1 MQSHSDIYRYIQKSG
16 IYSSLYQRPSI
27 NIQCKD
33 PDVKPVTNDLVLST
47 TIVTVWPII
56 GQDVRPVPEK
66 EKGSKADS
74 HAGKQQATR
83 KNPHVTNA
91 GSRPNIQVNC
101 WCCMPMA
108 TSTILN
114 FVT

>member
-1 MQSHSDIYRYIQKSG
+1 
-16 IYSSLYQRPSI
+16 
-27 NIQCKD
+27 
-33 PDVKPVTNDLVLST
+33 VTNDLVLST
-47 TIVTVWPII
+47 TIVTVQLTIE
-56 GQDVRPVPEK
+56 QDVRPVLEK
-66 EKGSKADS
+66 EKGSKVENR
-74 HAGKQQATR
+74 AGKQQATR

>member
-47 TIVTVWPII
+47 TIVTVQLTIE
-56 GQDVRPVPEK
+56 QDVRPVPEK

-91 GSRPNIQVNC
+91 GSRPSTQVNC
-101 WCCMPMA
+101 
-108 TSTILN
+108 
-114 FVT
+114 

>member
-16 IYSSLYQRPSI
+16 IYSNLWQRPSI
-27 NIQCKD
+27 NIPCKD

-56 GQDVRPVPEK
+56 EQDVRPVPEK
-66 EKGSKADS
+66 EKVSKVES

-91 GSRPNIQVNC
+91 GLIQNISISLMCFMLTETLAIQN
-101 WCCMPMA
+101 
-108 TSTILN
+108 SLI
-114 FVT
+114 

>member
-47 TIVTVWPII
+47 TIVTVQLTIE
-56 GQDVRPVPEK
+56 QDVRPVLEK
-66 EKGSKADS
+66 EKGSKVENHEITCPNLRRGNVQDS
-74 HAGKQQATR
+74 GHAHRHGR
-83 KNPHVTNA
+83 
-91 GSRPNIQVNC
+91 S
-101 WCCMPMA
+101 
-108 TSTILN
+108 L
-114 FVT
+114 

>member
-16 IYSSLYQRPSI
+16 IYSNLWQRFSI

-33 PDVKPVTNDLVLST
+33 PYAKHAINDLVLST
-47 TIVTVWPII
+47 IIVTVQPTIE
-56 GQDVRPVPEK
+56 QDVRPVLENK
-66 EKGSKADS
+66 EESKAES
-74 HAGKQQATR
+74 HVGKQQATR

-91 GSRPNIQVNC
+91 GLRPNTQVNY
-101 WCCMPMA
+101 WYCMLMVI
-108 TSTILN
+108 STILN